1 MKNILL
7 ICGGGGSEHEIS
19 LLSANYL
26 QSQLSN
32 IKNFNVLKVLITKEG
47 QWLYNDCAVE
57 LTTQKDLIGNNIQVS
72 IDVAIP
78 CFHGFPGETGDIQSY
93 FEMIKLPYFGCGPE
107 ASITCF
113 NKVSTKL
120 WLDAKGI
127 QTTPWTF
134 ISSMDDIQELEKFR
148 SIHGDVF
155 LKASNQGS
163 SVGCYPLAKNEN
175 PMTKLK
181 DAFNYSYQILVEK
194 SVIARELEVS
204 VYEYNQDIIASLP
217 GEIVVPTKFYSFEE
231 KYSSQSKTTTEV
243 VAKNI
248 DNETQLK
255 IQQTAIKAFK
265 LLNLKHLARVDFF
278 LTEDNKIYLNEIN
291 TFPGMTP
298 ISMFPKMLERN
309 GPAFSSYL
317 EQNVKNL
324 LS

>member
-163 SVGCYPLAKNEN
+163 SVGCYPLSKNEN
-175 PMTKLK
+175 PTTKLK

-243 VAKNI
+243 VAKSI